1 MGHVRSDRRTVS
13 FVNGDYTQMS
23 ATVKPERSPEEAV
36 AVTSAVEGEIREF
49 VRRDLIA
56 TRKARSEP
64 AAADIGADNIT
75 SLIQRVAGAS
85 VSEID
90 HLISELQ
97 HVRDFLQAEADRVQR
112 EVANYTHVSQ
122 TALASVKIITD
133 SMGQWKSAAP
143 VRGE

>member
-1 MGHVRSDRRTVS
+1 
-13 FVNGDYTQMS
+13 MS

-56 TRKARSEP
+56 TRKSRPEP
-64 AAADIGADNIT
+64 ANEIGAENIT

-85 VSEID
+85 VGEID
-90 HLISELQ
+90 HLITELQ
-97 HVRDFLQAEADRVQR
+97 HVRDFLQAEAERVQR

-133 SMGQWKSAAP
+133 SMGQWKSSAAP
-143 VRGE
+143 LRGE